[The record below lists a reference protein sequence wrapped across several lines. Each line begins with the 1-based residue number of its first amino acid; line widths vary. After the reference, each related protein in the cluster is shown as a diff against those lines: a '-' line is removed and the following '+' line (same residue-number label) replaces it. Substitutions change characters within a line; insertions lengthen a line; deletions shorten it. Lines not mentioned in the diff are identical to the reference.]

1 MGGGLALLNG
11 VMYNFDGVRAFQH
24 QIRLI
29 CYQMKLKQIIVL
41 KKYDG
46 KFINYLHRSDIIGNS
61 DLFAQRI
68 GTQIYGKDVGR
79 FSLLNPILGHG
90 MDTFEFKV

>member
-1 MGGGLALLNG
+1 MIDYDDGISGISQNIMTNPISQSKESYIFTGALINKQKPKHVYGAAHSLGGGLALLNG

-41 KKYDG
+41 K
-46 KFINYLHRSDIIGNS
+46 SMM
-61 DLFAQRI
+61 A
-68 GTQIYGKDVGR
+68 
-79 FSLLNPILGHG
+79 SL
-90 MDTFEFKV
+90 